1 MAYLT
6 PMPVEQI
13 ANLGELNVSTM
24 QSVLTLCSALVLG
37 GLTWLPVRAGEA
49 EEGAVLHVGIEDGDV
64 RGNDQRAIQAAIDYV
79 ANLGGGTVHV
89 GPGRYSLRNAVTL
102 RDRIRLVGTPG
113 KTVLVPVAGVK
124 VELAADGDANQR
136 AITLADPSGFHVGDR
151 VLVGDDQYGSGFD
164 LTSVVL
170 TAKAGQA
177 TFRLAEPLR
186 ADYMVHR
193 HARVELTFPAVGGW
207 NVRDA
212 SIEGIVVEGNRK
224 RTACAKSDGCRN
236 AGIFLF
242 ECSNVRIA
250 HCTVR
255 DYHGDGISFQVS
267 SGITVEECVA
277 EHNSGLGLHP
287 GSGSQKPV
295 VRRCRSQ
302 DNGGDGLFVCW
313 RVQHGSFEDNEL
325 CDNGGVGIS
334 IGHKDSD
341 NLFRG
346 NRVTANKG
354 VGLLFRSEA
363 EAMGA
368 HRNVFEKNV
377 FLDNGLSLK
386 GDPDACIVIHGHHH
400 DLVFRDN
407 TIGVSKEPAK
417 RLAGIQVSKD
427 VLRLQAKD
435 NEFRGVA
442 KALRVG
448 K

>member
-1 MAYLT
+1 
-6 PMPVEQI
+6 
-13 ANLGELNVSTM
+13 VSTT
-24 QSVLTLCSALVLG
+24 QALSTLCIGLVLG
-37 GLTWLPVRAGEA
+37 ILPWLPARGEET
-49 EEGAVLHVGIEDGDV
+49 EEAAAIHVGIAEGDI
-64 RGNDQRAIQAAIDYV
+64 RGNDHRAIQAAIDYV

-89 GPGRYSLRNAVTL
+89 GPGRYTLRNAVTL
-102 RDRIRLVGTPG
+102 RDRVRLIGTPG

-124 VELAADGDANQR
+124 TMLAADGDANQR
-136 AITLADPSGFHVGDR
+136 AITLADPSGFQVGDR

-170 TAKAGQA
+170 TAKVGPAS
-177 TFRLAEPLR
+177 FRLAEPLR

-207 NVRDA
+207 NVSNA
-212 SIEGIVVEGNRK
+212 AIEGITVEGNRGQ
-224 RTACAKSDGCRN
+224 TACAKSDGCRN
-236 AGIFLF
+236 AGIYLF
-242 ECSNVRIA
+242 ECRNVRIA

-255 DYHGDGISFQVS
+255 NYHGDGISFQVS
-267 SGITVEECVA
+267 SGITVEECIA
-277 EHNSGLGLHP
+277 EKNSGLGLHP

-302 DNGGDGLFVCW
+302 GNGGDGLFVCW
-313 RVQHGSFEDNEL
+313 RVQQGHFEDNEL
-325 CDNGGVGIS
+325 HDNGGAGIS

-346 NRVTANKG
+346 NHVTSNKG
-354 VGLLFRSEA
+354 VGLLFRREA

-377 FLDNGLSLK
+377 FLDNGLSK
-386 GDPDACIVIHGHHH
+386 TGASPACIVIHGHHH

-407 TIGVSKEPAK
+407 TIGVSKELAK
-417 RLAGIQVSKD
+417 KPAGIQADKD

-435 NEFRGVA
+435 NKFPGVEEA
-442 KALRVG
+442 MRLG